1 MTVLNITSVS
11 NPSVK
16 EVCEFKQKK
25 MRDESGKFLIEGAKM
40 LREALYSGVE
50 VDSVFATEA
59 AYAQDRSLI
68 DSMSIQKLYLVTDN
82 VLSKLSEWKTPQG
95 IVALVNKP
103 KWNIDEFFKRDKL
116 FSLVLDGVSDPGNI
130 GTIIRTSEAAGIDC
144 IFTTQG
150 TADCYQ
156 SKALRASMGSIF
168 RIPVFENFEKCGII
182 YRLALNGIKTL
193 TTSLN
198 GEDVKSFS
206 VDFKKLAVVLGNE
219 GSGVSQEFISNADA
233 LVRLPMEG
241 KVESLNVAVCA
252 GIIMY
257 MLKISN

>member
-1 MTVLNITSVS
+1 MTVLNITSAS

-16 EVCEFKQKK
+16 EACELKQKK
-25 MRDESGKFLIEGAKM
+25 TRDESGKFLIEGAKM
-40 LREALYSGVE
+40 LGEAVSSGIKA
-50 VDSVFATEA
+50 DSVFVTEV
-59 AYAQDRSLI
+59 AYSENKALI
-68 DSMSIQKLYLVTDN
+68 DSMNLQKLYVVTDN

-95 IVALVNKP
+95 IVAVVNKP
-103 KWNIDEFFKRDKL
+103 EWNMDGFLTKDKL

-182 YRLALNGIKTL
+182 YKLASNGIKTL

-198 GEDVKSFS
+198 GNDVKDFS
-206 VDFKKLAVVLGNE
+206 VDFNKLAVVLGNE
-219 GSGVSQEFISNADA
+219 GAGVSEEFISNADA

>member
-1 MTVLNITSVS
+1 MMVSNITSAS

-16 EVCEFKQKK
+16 EACELKQKK
-25 MRDESGKFLIEGAKM
+25 TRDEIGKFLIEGAKM
-40 LREALYSGVE
+40 LSEAVSSGVE
-50 VDSVFATEA
+50 VDSVFVTEV
-59 AYAQDRSLI
+59 AYSENKDLI
-68 DSMSIQKLYLVTDN
+68 DSIGIKKLYVVTDN

-95 IVALVNKP
+95 IVAVVNKP
-103 KWNIDEFFKRDKL
+103 KWNEDDFFKRDKL

-130 GTIIRTSEAAGIDC
+130 GTIIRTSEAAGINC

-182 YRLALNGIKTL
+182 YRLASNGIKTL

-198 GEDVKSFS
+198 GNDVKDFS

-219 GSGVSQEFISNADA
+219 GAGVSDEFIKSADA